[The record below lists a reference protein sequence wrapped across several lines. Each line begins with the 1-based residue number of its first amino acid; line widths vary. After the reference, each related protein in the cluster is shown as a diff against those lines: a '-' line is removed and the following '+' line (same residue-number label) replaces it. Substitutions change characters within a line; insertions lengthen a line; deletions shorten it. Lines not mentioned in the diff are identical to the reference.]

1 MQAVSAIAVPPPYVA
16 GMQATSP
23 QQQQQLIYPPPAL
36 MQHQLPLQQVQV
48 QAQAAPM
55 PAVPQQDGYGAA
67 VTAGSLHSMSPAQS
81 HSAPSMSG
89 QKRDSSG
96 APVHGGRDPTDGA
109 FVKLFVGSVPRT
121 ITEDEVRPM
130 FAEHGNVIEVAIIK
144 DKRTGNQQ
152 GCCFVKYS
160 TVEEADRAIR
170 ALHNQKTLP
179 GGVAPVQVRYA
190 DGERERLGAVEHKL
204 FVGSLNKQASE
215 KEIEELFLPYG
226 RVDDVYIMRDEQK
239 QSRGCAFIKYSQR
252 DHAQAAINALNGVH
266 IMQGCD
272 QPLAVRFADPKRP
285 KGGDARVGGP
295 GVGGPGFSPRQ
306 GSLVQQGPGGPRF
319 VSMHA
324 QMGHPAGRVPSM
336 GWRPQAGL
344 GLGPLQVP
352 SPYGAATVA
361 RAGPVTGVPQMQGG
375 MMVSELMNGHL
386 QNSISVSG
394 QVAAPVMLPLSPQ
407 QVSQG
412 YYQQA
417 TQQRPQQQYVLQPPQ
432 QQQQQI
438 QPLQLQPYVQMPLQQ
453 QSQAYMQQQVPPR
466 PIMQVQ
472 PGQQQQQSQQPQ
484 VLMQL
489 QLPPTQQQRQ
499 QQQQLPEQVAPQPVG
514 QLQALQPV
522 QQQTQQQP
530 QSVQQLQPQQ
540 VYYQSSLPQS
550 QQLQQPAYYLPV
562 LQPQSLGSVAAPQP
576 PAPQLTCDWS
586 EHTSAEG
593 YKYYYNSSSGES
605 KWEKPEELKAFE
617 QQQQQTQAPVPAAIS
632 DSGQQQFSSSASV
645 QQTLPGMTYMQL
657 QSVTSGP
664 AEQPRQQG
672 PPGANLFV
680 FRIPDDFTDES
691 MKETF
696 APFGNVINARVG
708 VERESGR
715 NRGFGFVSFDSA
727 DSADTAIQRLNNV
740 AVGGRRLKVERKR
753 GEENG
758 IHGYQQQ
765 QF

>member
-1 MQAVSAIAVPPPYVA
+1 MQAAPATVVPLPYPV
-16 GMQATSP
+16 GMQQQATSP
-23 QQQQQLIYPPPAL
+23 QQQQVVYPQA
-36 MQHQLPLQQVQV
+36 QVQHPLP
-48 QAQAAPM
+48 QAQVQMPAAAPQQQ
-55 PAVPQQDGYGAA
+55 QQDGYGVAA
-67 VTAGSLHSMSPAQS
+67 GAGVGGVHSMPPAANS
-81 HSAPSMSG
+81 FNHSSAPASLSG

-96 APVHGGRDPTDGA
+96 APVHGGHGTADGA

-130 FAEHGNVIEVAIIK
+130 FAEHGNVLEVAIIK

-152 GCCFVKYS
+152 GCCFIKYS
-160 TVEEADRAIR
+160 TVEEAERAIR

-252 DHAQAAINALNGVH
+252 DQAQAAINALNGVYV
-266 IMQGCD
+266 MQGCD

-306 GSLVQQGPGGPRF
+306 GSQGQPGPGGPRP
-319 VSMHA
+319 MHA
-324 QMGHPAGRVPSM
+324 QMGHPAGRGPPM
-336 GWRPQAGL
+336 GWRPQGGPGL
-344 GLGPLQVP
+344 GHPQVGP
-352 SPYGAATVA
+352 SPYGAPAGP
-361 RAGPVTGVPQMQGG
+361 RGGPVTGVPQMGG
-375 MMVSELMNGHL
+375 MMVNQMMNGHL
-386 QNSISVSG
+386 QGPMPVSG
-394 QVAAPVMLPLSPQ
+394 QVAAPVMLAPSQQ

-412 YYQQA
+412 YYQP
-417 TQQRPQQQYVLQPPQ
+417 TPQQRPQQQYVLQPPQ
-432 QQQQQI
+432 QQQQQMQQMQ
-438 QPLQLQPYVQMPLQQ
+438 QPSYVQMPPQQ
-453 QSQAYMQQQVPPR
+453 QPQAYMQQQVPPR

-472 PGQQQQQSQQPQ
+472 PGQQQQSQQPQ

-489 QLPPTQQQRQ
+489 QSQGAQQQR
-499 QQQQLPEQVAPQPVG
+499 QLPEQVAPQPMG
-514 QLQALQPV
+514 QLQALQPG
-522 QQQTQQQP
+522 QQQP
-530 QSVQQLQPQQ
+530 QQQSQPGQPVQLQQ
-540 VYYQSSLPQS
+540 VYYQVPVAQPQ
-550 QQLQQPAYYLPV
+550 QVQQPGYYLPV
-562 LQPQSLGSVAAPQP
+562 QQPQTLVSVPAPQP

-586 EHTSAEG
+586 EHTSPEG
-593 YKYYYNSSSGES
+593 YKYYYNSTSGES
-605 KWEKPEELKAFE
+605 KWEKPEELKNFE
-617 QQQQQTQAPVPAAIS
+617 QQQQAQIPVAATTNPAQ
-632 DSGQQQFSSSASV
+632 QQQFTNSAAGP
-645 QQTLPGMTYMQL
+645 QTLPAMSYMQP
-657 QSVTSGP
+657 QPVTNGTV
-664 AEQPRQQG
+664 EQPRQQG

-691 MKETF
+691 MKDTF
-696 APFGNVINARVG
+696 APFGNVISARVG

-727 DSADTAIQRLNNV
+727 SSAEAAIQSLNNA

-758 IHGYQQQ
+758 TQVYQQQ
-765 QF
+765 QQY